1 MIRGNTRQCGGRVQ
15 AEYNEAARK
24 ETKARKKIKI
34 KIVPMILYFAFV
46 LCAGFYFYTRI
57 TYGMGGLTPGLQ
69 SYSFFVLF
77 VEMLGSIN
85 MLFYACWLFARPVN
99 SDVFPPAMENGE
111 LPPLRRK
118 YIVRVLVP
126 CYKESLA
133 IIQRTVLAA
142 RRADRPAGTRVII
155 YVCDDGAD
163 DSKAQWVRASPQH
176 LPAAM
181 LCAVLCAS
189 YRISANVGMVGGGL
203 CYSMS

>member
-1 MIRGNTRQCGGRVQ
+1 MKKQIVQTKFCVQ

-24 ETKARKKIKI
+24 ETKARRSVKIKI
-34 KIVPMILYFAFV
+34 IPMILYFAFV
-46 LCAGFYFYTRI
+46 LCAAFYFYTRI
-57 TYGMGGLTPGLQ
+57 IYGMGGLTPGLQ

-77 VEMLGSIN
+77 VEMLGAVN

-99 SDVFPPAMENGE
+99 TDVFPPVMENGD

-163 DSKAQWVRASPQH
+163 DAKAQWVRC
-176 LPAAM
+176 LM
-181 LCAVLCAS
+181 CVCV
-189 YRISANVGMVGGGL
+189 R
-203 CYSMS
+203 